1 MKNNISIFKKIKIFN
16 SFRKTI
22 KSLKIELQNRFNI
35 RVDNSYRMYTVL
47 NIPEE
52 LIGEAYVLRKSDIDK
67 IAENYTR
74 EFSFSLSEFL
84 NSKNLNEL
92 YRIYEIKKVDK
103 YSYLIVVGFS
113 LFKSN
118 EFYDKLYYRVLPVTI
133 ISIICGLLFLML

>member
-1 MKNNISIFKKIKIFN
+1 MKNNVSIFKKIKIFN

-22 KSLKIELQNRFNI
+22 KSIKNELQNEFNI

-47 NIPEE
+47 NIPEDI
-52 LIGEAYVLRKSDIDK
+52 IGEAYVLRKSDIDK
-67 IAENYTR
+67 ISENYTR
-74 EFSFSLSEFL
+74 EFSISLSNFL

-118 EFYDKLYYRVLPVTI
+118 EFYDKIYYRVLPITL
-133 ISIICGLLFLML
+133 ISLICGLLFLMI